1 MITPPSS
8 PKCAGSGNWI
18 AFTSV
23 SSPPVWSSSPGSSPC
38 SGHCDDYRAG
48 LALIA
53 DGIAVG
59 TDGFTG
65 GVPNLV
71 AWAAVILFAVIAT
84 IAAWWLDRSDR
95 PAEHRPA
102 QDRLSRT

>member
-8 PKCAGSGNWI
+8 PNAPAPATGSPC
-18 AFTSV
+18 TSV
-23 SSPPVWSSSPGSSPC
+23 SSPPAWSSPPGSSPC